1 MGDVKVEIEEY
12 TAFPTMV
19 YKFSPNLSADMHSEM
34 SAYIRARNKLQTEDN
49 IQIMSIF
56 HPLAETVQ
64 HTMVN
69 ILNKLEYQ
77 YQKIEITSMWGN
89 VLKSGDPHPPHTH
102 SNNLWS
108 GVYYI
113 SVGEDASPICF
124 FDPRPSA
131 NYLQPKNNP
140 NWNNSSMLKF
150 SAHVGTGLIFPSWLM
165 HWVPP
170 TPSERMSVSW
180 NILLRGDYG
189 MGQFQNASI

>member
-89 VLKSGDPHPPHTH
+89 VLKSGDSHPPHTH

-113 SVGEDASPICF
+113 SAREDASPICF

-131 NYLQPKNNP
+131 NHLQPKNNP

-150 SAHVGTGLIFPSWLM
+150 PAHVGTGLIFPSWLM

-189 MGQFQNASI
+189 TGQFQNASI

>member
-1 MGDVKVEIEEY
+1 MVNVKSY
-12 TAFPTMV
+12 SCFPTMV
-19 YKFSPNLSADMHSEM
+19 YEFDGGLSKQNHANM
-34 SAYIRARNKLQTEDN
+34 L
-49 IQIMSIF
+49 
-56 HPLAETVQ
+56 
-64 HTMVN
+64 N
-69 ILNKLEYQ
+69 ILDFENPDNNLHAHLAFTSFAKTVKECTKEILHINQ
-77 YQKIEITSMWGN
+77 YFFEDIEITNMWGN
-89 VLKSGDPHPPHTH
+89 LLSEKESHPPHTH

-113 SVGEDASPICF
+113 SAGEDASPICF

-150 SAHVGTGLIFPSWLM
+150 PAHVGTGLIFPSWLM